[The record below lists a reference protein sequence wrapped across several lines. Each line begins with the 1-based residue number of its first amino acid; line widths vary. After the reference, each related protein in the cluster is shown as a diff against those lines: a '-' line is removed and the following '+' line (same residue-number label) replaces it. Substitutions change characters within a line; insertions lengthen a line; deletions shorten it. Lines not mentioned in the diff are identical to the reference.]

1 MSEKLAY
8 VCIRCSSIFGEGVS
22 KVVAPLSQ
30 HKHEYDYSKEFY
42 SDDFIDKSLRL
53 KMYYHIST
61 TLLRQTNILS
71 MPSARELDSNLAFRS
86 KGSMDK
92 TLSWTGPRTL
102 HDVR

>member
-22 KVVAPLSQ
+22 KVVAHLSQ
-30 HKHEYDYSKEFY
+30 HNEYDYSKEFY
-42 SDDFIDKSLRL
+42 SDDFINKSLRF

-61 TLLRQTNILS
+61 TLVRQTKVLS
-71 MPSARELDSNLAFRS
+71 VPSARELDSNLAFRS
-86 KGSMDK
+86 KGSMDR